1 MLILSF
7 YDFRYIIKTMHNMQ
21 MILSNAMY
29 VIGLGDLT
37 LNDCTENGLQQKC
50 RRYLAVYYLH

>member
-1 MLILSF
+1 
-7 YDFRYIIKTMHNMQ
+7 MHNMQ